1 MALQPSVIFL
11 VDELP
16 NLIIWQVYPKIEVT
30 KKAFVIVIT
39 LFLGVVNRKVVE
51 SIVVD
56 LANVFNSLVDCV
68 LATF

>member
-39 LFLGVVNRKVVE
+39 LFLGVVNRKIVE

>member
-1 MALQPSVIFL
+1 MALESSVIFL

-30 KKAFVIVIT
+30 KKAFVIVVAF
-39 LFLGVVNRKVVE
+39 FLSVVNRKIVE